1 MKKPTHIN
9 FYITLTGRADIEG
22 SKSSVAMIACSRK
35 NYLWLIFKQS
45 HVIVLP
51 YTQWYI
57 HMQTYAHTET
67 YRHKH
72 TNTLTHKDILI
83 HTHNKTKSTMTHAQ
97 WHIFLYKDPFLYGV
111 RVSKYFLKNNIH
123 IFIFRVF

>member
-1 MKKPTHIN
+1 MTH
-9 FYITLTGRADIEG
+9 
-22 SKSSVAMIACSRK
+22 
-35 NYLWLIFKQS
+35 
-45 HVIVLP
+45 
-51 YTQWYI
+51 
-57 HMQTYAHTET
+57 T
-67 YRHKH
+67 YRPMHTQRHTDTNTHWH

-97 WHIFLYKDPFLYGV
+97 LHIFLYKDPFLYGV